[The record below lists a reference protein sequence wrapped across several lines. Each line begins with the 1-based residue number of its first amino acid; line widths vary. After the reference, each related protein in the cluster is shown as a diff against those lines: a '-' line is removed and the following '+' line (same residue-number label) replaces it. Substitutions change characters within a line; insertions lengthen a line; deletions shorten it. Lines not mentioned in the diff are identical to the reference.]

1 MSRLVIPSKKFR
13 SADVKS
19 FTKISKAVRSNMGH
33 KRTKPR
39 KSDETKLDDL
49 IPIEKKKFTLD
60 FLNEFQ
66 RSIWPK
72 IEKNDV
78 IFLLGGAGT
87 GKSFLA
93 SSYAIYSLL
102 EKKTAKIVVTRPI
115 VEAGEKLGFLPGTFE
130 EKVHPYMLPLY
141 DALDDICG
149 EDAQQRTFVDAHLE
163 VAPVAYLRG
172 RTLKNS
178 VCILDEAQ
186 NCTYTQLKL
195 FLTRIGYGSKL
206 IITGDPQQSDL
217 GNNIALLDV
226 VTRLKNVT
234 NIGTVHIANEH
245 IVRHPLIADIASR
258 L

>member
-1 MSRLVIPSKKFR
+1 
-13 SADVKS
+13 
-19 FTKISKAVRSNMGH
+19 MGH
-33 KRTKPR
+33 KRTRSK
-39 KSDETKLDDL
+39 KSEEPKLDDL
-49 IPIEKKKFTLD
+49 LQMEKKKFNFD
-60 FLNEFQ
+60 FLNEYQ

-72 IEKNDV
+72 LEKNDI
-78 IFLLGGAGT
+78 IFLLGSAGT

-93 SSYAIYSLL
+93 SSYAIFSLI
-102 EKKTAKIVVTRPI
+102 EKRTTKIVVTRPI

-149 EDAQQRTFVDAHLE
+149 EDAQQRSWVDAHLE
-163 VAPVAYLRG
+163 VAPIAYLRG

-195 FLTRIGYGSKL
+195 FLTRIGHGSKL
-206 IITGDPQQSDL
+206 IITGDPMQSDL
-217 GNNIALLDV
+217 GSHIALLDIC
-226 VTRLKNVT
+226 TKLKNVS
-234 NIGTVHIANEH
+234 NIGIINIANEH
-245 IVRHPLIADIASR
+245 IVRHPLIAEIALR